1 MKKKAIVA
9 IALLLCILCVNYALA
24 VSHPL
29 SPFTVTTKTTQYI
42 TNEAKADNQ
51 QKWFVTILSMSIT
64 ENDEL
69 YMNVR
74 DARYGNKLSHAIR
87 FRTAAAKS
95 ADYDIT
101 TVAGQRIYLHAQ
113 LGSKN
118 WTPDSFVVVS
128 SGRWSP

>member
-29 SPFTVTTKTTQYI
+29 SPFTVTTKTAQYI
-42 TNEAKADNQ
+42 TNEAKADGE

-64 ENDEL
+64 ENDVL
-69 YMNVR
+69 YLNVR
-74 DARYGNKLSHAIR
+74 KSVYGDRLSKAIR

-118 WTPDSFVVVS
+118 WTPDSFAVVN